1 MDREYKRI
9 YAYETLSS
17 KNIKWEH
24 RTQVGKGLIKVGK
37 SSGVNSDERIRQQFQ
52 GDIKTIKDSS
62 WNKLVDVEAID
73 VNGDYFLDT
82 KVHKV
87 LRKKYNAYQVPHT
100 EWFECTLNEVRQA
113 INDCKNHPELFSR
126 AEKYSEKNTVEKRGA
141 KKNYEIAKKERS
153 RILQPSLIIKMLQ
166 RYPQEN
172 SNVKLAKV
180 IVKELNIQQYSPSTV
195 SIMIGNIVNRLIE
208 DGFLKRTTVGNKAE
222 LHLTNSKLSLPDISD
237 NETEQNLSTSDLI
250 QLISMS
256 KFGYTLKELSS
267 KTHMSKCRLHNKL
280 TNKVKIVYVKKKN
293 SSFNGFEVRLFV
305 EHQKIEL
312 PKDEV
317 EYTPR
322 VNISPETVL
331 KVKKGL
337 KRLCTSRTFDKIRE
351 LSGEELLDSDIEGVI
366 KNNAHFNNRF
376 LIFENTVYRRG
387 YEPKNTIT
395 RRSGIKFLKENMES
409 LLRENNTGL
418 TFTEIRDNFKN
429 YSKSVCYS
437 VLKEL
442 KDDKIVVK
450 LVSSS
455 YTFGPNDNKKEILYI
470 HCSKLPF
477 SDIIKQVNQKTQYMC
492 FKTGMSE
499 KEILNIIKENPYI
512 NNTDLLIKLHEIY
525 PNYAASSFM
534 TPVSQIT
541 KLLYKN
547 KIITNMGDNSKYKW
561 HIVDSDHI
569 WRQKSTY
576 DMTEI
581 IEYVKNQPNGATIKE
596 IYRNIHTTAPIG
608 TIGIH
613 IIKSPLFNYIKE
625 YCSNGVNFYYRIF
638 VKGQKVTLPE
648 GTLADGYGI

>member
-17 KNIKWEH
+17 KSIKWEH

-37 SSGVNSDERIRQQFQ
+37 SSGINSDERIRQQFQ

-62 WNKLVDVEAID
+62 WNKLIDVEAID
-73 VNGDYFLDT
+73 VNGEYFLDK

-87 LRKKYNAYQVPHT
+87 LRKKYNAYQIPHT
-100 EWFECTLNEVRQA
+100 EWFECTLNEVKQA

-126 AEKYSEKNTVEKRGA
+126 TEKNSYKDTVEKRGV
-141 KKNYEIAKKERS
+141 KKNYEVAKKERS

-180 IVKELNIQQYSPSTV
+180 IVKELNIQQYSSSTV
-195 SIMIGNIVNRLIE
+195 SIMIGSIVNRLIE
-208 DGFLKRTTVGNKAE
+208 DGFIKRTTVGNKVE
-222 LHLTNSKLSLPDISD
+222 LHLTDSKLPLPDISD

-256 KFGYTLKELSS
+256 KFGYTLKELSN
-267 KTHMSKCRLHNKL
+267 KTHMNKGKLHGRL
-280 TNKVKIVYVKKKN
+280 TNKVKVVYVKKKN
-293 SSFNGFEVRLFV
+293 SSFNGFEVRLFT

-317 EYTPR
+317 EYTPV
-322 VNISPETVL
+322 VNINPETVL

-351 LSGEELLDSDIEGVI
+351 LSGGKLLDSDIEGVI
-366 KNNAHFNNRF
+366 KNNAYFNNRF
-376 LIFENTVYRRG
+376 LIFGNNVYRKG
-387 YEPKNTIT
+387 YEPKKAIT
-395 RRSGIKFLKENMES
+395 RHNGIKFLKEEMES

-418 TFTEIRDNFKN
+418 TFTEIRGNFKS
-429 YSKSVCYS
+429 YSKSACYS

-442 KDDKIVVK
+442 KDNKIVVK
-450 LVSSS
+450 LASSS
-455 YTFGPNDNKKEILYI
+455 YTFGPNDNKKEILYM
-470 HCSKLPF
+470 HCSNLLF
-477 SDIIKQVNQKTQYMC
+477 SDIIKQVSQKTQYMC
-492 FKTGMSE
+492 FKIGMSE
-499 KEILNIIKENPYI
+499 KEILNIIKKNPYI
-512 NNTDLLIKLHEIY
+512 NNTDLLTKLHEIY
-525 PNYAASSFM
+525 PKYAASSF
-534 TPVSQIT
+534 TEPVSQIT

-547 KIITNMGDNSKYKW
+547 KIITNMGDNNKYKW

-581 IEYVKNQPNGATIKE
+581 IVYVKNQPNGATIKE

-613 IIKSPLFNYIKE
+613 IIKSPLFNHIKE